1 MMMMVA
7 VGERSRQSQ
16 LSGGQNQSCFVLVKR
31 GAINKH
37 HLGERS
43 PNLPRLSGTLRED
56 CFCTPTFDSH
66 FFQGRKRGI
75 MVKNKCISILGFS
88 DLLMLLLLFRLQ
100 CQKQKVR
107 SKGSRFSFHSSSP
120 CLDMNCHRICI
131 SLMDGFWLEFSARQR
146 YISSRMFTKN
156 GARVPLNSRP
166 IIQTAGFFL
175 LSVLVFVTPIM
186 ALIFMTFTASRKW
199 RNYSILS

>member
-1 MMMMVA
+1 M
-7 VGERSRQSQ
+7 R
-16 LSGGQNQSCFVLVKR
+16 GQNQSCFVLVKR

-37 HLGERS
+37 HLCERS

-56 CFCTPTFDSH
+56 CFCTSLQLLTVIFS
-66 FFQGRKRGI
+66 GRKRGI

-107 SKGSRFSFHSSSP
+107 SKGSRFSFHSPSSP

-131 SLMDGFWLEFSARQR
+131 SLMDGSFGWSSLRDNAISRVGCLQKMGLESH
-146 YISSRMFTKN
+146 
-156 GARVPLNSRP
+156 
-166 IIQTAGFFL
+166 
-175 LSVLVFVTPIM
+175 
-186 ALIFMTFTASRKW
+186 
-199 RNYSILS
+199 

>member
-56 CFCTPTFDSH
+56 CFCTSPTNFWQS
-66 FFQGRKRGI
+66 FFSGRKRGI

-107 SKGSRFSFHSSSP
+107 SKGSPFSFHSPSP

-131 SLMDGFWLEFSARQR
+131 SLMDGSFGWSSPRDNA
-146 YISSRMFTKN
+146 IS
-156 GARVPLNSRP
+156 RVGCL
-166 IIQTAGFFL
+166 QK
-175 LSVLVFVTPIM
+175 
-186 ALIFMTFTASRKW
+186 KW
-199 RNYSILS
+199 G